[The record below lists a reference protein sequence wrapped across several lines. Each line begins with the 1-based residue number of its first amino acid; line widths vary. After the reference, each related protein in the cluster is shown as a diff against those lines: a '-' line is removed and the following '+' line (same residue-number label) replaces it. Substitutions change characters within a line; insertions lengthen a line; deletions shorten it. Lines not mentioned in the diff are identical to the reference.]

1 MYELKQKRVLAIIP
15 ARGGSKRLPGKNIKL
30 LNGKPLIA
38 HSIEFAI
45 NSGVIDKLIVST
57 DSEDI
62 AAVAKQYGAEVMMR
76 PAELASDTAK
86 TAPVLLHVAD
96 ELEKQGYIPDIVI
109 LLQATCPVRVS
120 DLAQKALK
128 ILDENLEYDSIFT
141 AYQKSYTMA
150 LWTKNSQNTAH
161 ALYDYHLRPRWQDV
175 EVNDKLLAE
184 DGGFYAIRYDAFRKN
199 KDFIGANPYIYEVG
213 KTVDIDTEKDFEKA
227 EILLK
232 G

>member
-1 MYELKQKRVLAIIP
+1 MYILKHNKVLAIIP

-38 HSIEFAI
+38 HSIEFAM

-57 DSEDI
+57 DSDDI

-76 PAELASDTAK
+76 PAELATDTAK

-96 ELEKQGYIPDIVI
+96 ELEKQGYVPDIVV
-109 LLQATCPVRVS
+109 LLQPTCPVRIKN
-120 DLAQKALK
+120 LAYEALK
-128 ILDENLEYDSIFT
+128 ILDENPEYDSIFT
-141 AYQKSYTMA
+141 GFQKGYTMA
-150 LWTKNSQNTAH
+150 LWVKNSQNKAN
-161 ALYDYHLRPRWQDV
+161 ALYDYHLRPRWQ
-175 EVNDKLLAE
+175 EVQSNDKLFGE
-184 DGGFYAIRYDAFRKN
+184 DGGFYAIRYDSFRKY
-199 KDFIGANPYIYEVG
+199 KDFIGSNPYIYEVNR
-213 KTVDIDTEKDFEKA
+213 TVDIDTEKDFEQA